1 MFSFNRITIFHLLNR
16 LIHGLLITSFMLVK
30 HLRFA
35 YIWNQEWN
43 WQRMSPLD
51 GGHDDEWLINPHV
64 FGMRYYGASLPNE

>member
-1 MFSFNRITIFHLLNR
+1 
-16 LIHGLLITSFMLVK
+16 MLVK